1 MGREWT
7 RRYMCSACRAGNM
20 VLFDKDGFIKRYHS
34 AEQILEEFFELRLEF
49 YARRR
54 ISLIEALP

>member
-1 MGREWT
+1 MTTLLHTLRLL
-7 RRYMCSACRAGNM
+7 AGNM

-34 AEQILEEFFELRLEF
+34 AEQILAEFFELRLEY

-54 ISLIEALP
+54 ISLIEARR

>member
-1 MGREWT
+1 
-7 RRYMCSACRAGNM
+7 M

-34 AEQILEEFFELRLEF
+34 AEQILEEFFELRLEY

-54 ISLIEALP
+54 INLIEACP